1 VGHTTDEVRRTE
13 HGATYLPERNQTAMH
28 EKYSALIAE
37 HNVFWGVWL
46 DNMFDYASRQSTHG
60 MRESGMVCYD
70 HTSKKDSYYLYRA
83 LWNSS
88 EPTLYVAE
96 RKWQRRADKVQ
107 SVKVYS
113 SVGRPELIVA
123 DQSVELQEV
132 MPCVW
137 SADSVVLDDVTTLQV
152 VDASNK
158 HHDSVK
164 IIVDKLRVRR

>member
-1 VGHTTDEVRRTE
+1 
-13 HGATYLPERNQTAMH
+13 
-28 EKYSALIAE
+28 
-37 HNVFWGVWL
+37 
-46 DNMFDYASRQSTHG
+46 MFDYASRQSTNG

-70 HTSKKDSYYLYRA
+70 HISKKDSYYLYRA

-88 EPTLYVAE
+88 EPTLYIAE
-96 RKWQRRADKVQ
+96 RKWQRRADNVQ

-113 SVGRPELIVA
+113 SVGRPELTVGE
-123 DQSVELQEV
+123 QSVELQEV

-137 SADSVVLDDVTTLQV
+137 SADSVVLDDVTTLHV